1 MKPTITAFASSP
13 TRGKA
18 LHAICGFAGRSR
30 KSASN
35 MTSGCFP
42 FEELKEPA
50 HRIAQDVNGGR
61 AIRFSRTSAIPA
73 MCSTDGRSTGPPLLR
88 SSFSSRAFSARTES
102 SNSREIHWIATPV
115 AHTGLSAHHADA
127 TRAAALAQE

>member
-1 MKPTITAFASSP
+1 M
-13 TRGKA
+13 
-18 LHAICGFAGRSR
+18 HAICGFAGRSKEVGQQYDVR
-30 KSASN
+30 LLS
-35 MTSGCFP
+35 

-61 AIRFSRTSAIPA
+61 AIRFSRSSAIPA

-88 SSFSSRAFSARTES
+88 SSFSSRASSARTES

-115 AHTGLSAHHADA
+115 AHTVLSAHHADA
-127 TRAAALAQE
+127 TRAAALAQEQLEFVPNGYGLARGE